1 MNPAPSSL
9 DARTVPGQSEINNQ
23 KTTIRSRLARNRVVV
38 VCAVVLGFVILAS
51 MAGPSLTGYGY
62 EQTSDEQ
69 FAPPCARHLFGTDLH
84 GRDVLTRV
92 LHGGRI
98 SLAVGLIGTLVSLVV
113 GVTWGMVAGYRGGQ
127 TDMAMMRFVDVLY
140 SLPRLVFVIVLVT
153 ALDPPARAVLGGI
166 GFEKLAGNTRIL
178 LLFVGLGVVSWLTMA
193 RIVRG
198 QVLALKEQAFVLAA
212 RALGAGGWRIL
223 GRHLLPN
230 LWGIVIIYLT
240 LTIPVVIL
248 EESLLSFLGLGIQAP
263 QSSWGS
269 LISDGAAAINPIR
282 IYWWLLVFPGS
293 VMAATLLALNLLG
306 DQLRDLLDP
315 RTVRRSALS

>member
-1 MNPAPSSL
+1 MNPAQNFQS
-9 DARTVPGQSEINNQ
+9 TVL
-23 KTTIRSRLARNRVVV
+23 RRLARNRLAMA
-38 VCAVVLGFVILAS
+38 CTTLLGLIVLAS
-51 MAGPSLTGYGY
+51 LAGPLFTGYGY
-62 EQTSDEQ
+62 EQTSNDQ
-69 FAPPCARHLFGTDLH
+69 FAPPSAQHLFGTDLH
-84 GRDVLTRV
+84 GRDVLTRA
-92 LHGGRI
+92 LHGGRV

-113 GVTWGMVAGYRGGQ
+113 GVTWGMVAGYRGGR
-127 TDMAMMRFVDVLY
+127 TDMVMMRFVDVLY

-153 ALDPPARAVLGGI
+153 ALDPPTRAVLRGLGLEALV
-166 GFEKLAGNTRIL
+166 GSTRML

-212 RALGAGGWRIL
+212 RVLGARGGRIL

-230 LWGIVIIYLT
+230 LWGIVIVYLT

-269 LISDGAAAINPIR
+269 LISDGASAINPIR
-282 IYWWLLVFPGS
+282 IYWWLLVFPGG

-315 RTVRRSALS
+315 RTLRERG

>member
-9 DARTVPGQSEINNQ
+9 DARPVPGQSEIRNQ
-23 KTTIRSRLARNRVVV
+23 KSTILSRLARNRVVV
-38 VCAVVLGFVILAS
+38 ACAAVLGVVVLAS
-51 MAGPSLTGYGY
+51 LGGPFLTGYGY

-69 FAPPCARHLFGTDLH
+69 FAPPSARHPFGTDLH

-92 LHGGRI
+92 LYGGRV

-113 GVTWGMVAGYRGGQ
+113 GVTWGMIAGYRGGR

-153 ALDPPARAVLGGI
+153 ALDPPARAVLGGL
-166 GFEKLAGNTRIL
+166 GLEALAGSTRML

-212 RALGAGGWRIL
+212 RALGARGWRIL

-230 LWGIVIIYLT
+230 LWGIVIVYLT

-269 LISDGAAAINPIR
+269 LISDGASAINPIR
-282 IYWWLLVFPGS
+282 IYWWLLVFPGG

-315 RTVRRSALS
+315 RTVRR